1 MNKSYVL
8 IKFQNMPTENLAK
21 IQNSVG
27 PQFSNC
33 MWVWAGVELPWQGS
47 QPAAQYGP

>member
-8 IKFQNMPTENLAK
+8 IEFQNMPSEDLAE
-21 IQNSVG
+21 IQDSVG

-33 MWVWAGVELPWQGS
+33 V
-47 QPAAQYGP
+47 

>member
-8 IKFQNMPTENLAK
+8 IKFQNMPSENLAK

-27 PQFSNC
+27 PQFSKC
-33 MWVWAGVELPWQGS
+33 V
-47 QPAAQYGP
+47 